1 MELNYFDIGF
11 GVIVLLNVIV
21 SILLIKRD
29 DLEVFQ
35 KVVQVILVWLI
46 PLFAAVGLWLFY
58 RSQDKPK
65 SIPKSF
71 GGGTSSGTNT
81 YNGSGL

>member
-1 MELNYFDIGF
+1 
-11 GVIVLLNVIV
+11 
-21 SILLIKRD
+21 
-29 DLEVFQ
+29 
-35 KVVQVILVWLI
+35 
-46 PLFAAVGLWLFY
+46 LFY

-81 YNGSGL
+81 HNGSGL

>member
-1 MELNYFDIGF
+1 MELNYFYIGF

-46 PLFAAVGLWLFY
+46 PFFAAVGLWLFY

-71 GGGTSSGTNT
+71 GGGTSSGSNT

>member
-1 MELNYFDIGF
+1 MELNYFYIGF

-35 KVVQVILVWLI
+35 KGVQVILVWLI
-46 PLFAAVGLWLFY
+46 PFFAAVGLWLFY

>member
-1 MELNYFDIGF
+1 MELNYFYIGF

>member
-1 MELNYFDIGF
+1 MELNYFYIGF
-11 GVIVLLNVIV
+11 SVIALLNVIV
-21 SILLIKRD
+21 SALLIKRD

-35 KVVQVILVWLI
+35 KVMQVILVWLI

-65 SIPKSF
+65 IVPKRFGAGASSII
-71 GGGTSSGTNT
+71 NT
-81 YNGSGL
+81 PEP

>member
-1 MELNYFDIGF
+1 MELNYFYIGF

-21 SILLIKRD
+21 SVLLIKRD

-46 PLFAAVGLWLFY
+46 PFFAAVGLWLFY

-65 SIPKSF
+65 SPPKSF
-71 GGGTSSGTNT
+71 GGGAPSGTNT

>member
-1 MELNYFDIGF
+1 MELNYFYIGF

-46 PLFAAVGLWLFY
+46 PFFAAVGLWLFY

-65 SIPKSF
+65 SPPKSF